1 MHYEAL
7 QHQCHERMQQRQ
19 REAQAERL
27 VRQARGQRQQRRKR
41 LALGAAFEVLL
52 RARRHAARHGAG
64 A

>member
-7 QHQCHERMQQRQ
+7 QHQCHERMQRRR

-27 VRQARGQRQQRRKR
+27 VRQARGKRQLRRRR
-41 LALGAAFEVLL
+41 LALGNAFEVLL
-52 RARRHAARHGAG
+52 RARRHAARHWAG